1 MNYTTVTAH
10 LCVPAVFFKT
20 NTVSLKLKSS
30 QHQLYGTR
38 VFKIPS
44 FWMTRFEDQTIVTL
58 QIHIRLRDAND
69 NGPVFSQKRYQASV
83 MENLR
88 LDPPAP
94 IVKVHA
100 EDLDEGKNGAVRYS
114 IISGNDGGEYTY
126 CIQVHNIVK
135 CWVVHVMRMTG
146 SSLDDWIY

>member
-1 MNYTTVTAH
+1 M
-10 LCVPAVFFKT
+10 
-20 NTVSLKLKSS
+20 
-30 QHQLYGTR
+30 TR
-38 VFKIPS
+38 V
-44 FWMTRFEDQTIVTL
+44 EDQTVVTL

-69 NGPVFSQKRYQASV
+69 NVPTFSQKRYQASV

-114 IISGNDGGEYTY
+114 IISGNNGGEYTY
-126 CIQVHNIVK
+126 CIQVYNI
-135 CWVVHVMRMTG
+135 
-146 SSLDDWIY
+146 

>member
-1 MNYTTVTAH
+1 
-10 LCVPAVFFKT
+10 
-20 NTVSLKLKSS
+20 
-30 QHQLYGTR
+30 
-38 VFKIPS
+38 
-44 FWMTRFEDQTIVTL
+44 
-58 QIHIRLRDAND
+58 
-69 NGPVFSQKRYQASV
+69 

-126 CIQVHNIVK
+126 CIQLYNILAYFPYLEK
-135 CWVVHVMRMTG
+135 LKG
-146 SSLDDWIY
+146 KL